1 MHRHIRMYVHAH
13 IHTRTIRT
21 CLLYISSSVGVEYF
35 PLNELPFGSSVHSR
49 GRLLVVGK
57 EATPFRNA
65 VE

>member
-13 IHTRTIRT
+13 IHTRTRRT
-21 CLLYISSSVGVEYF
+21 CSLYISSSVGVEYF
-35 PLNELPFGSSVHSR
+35 PLNELPFGSTVHSR
-49 GRLLVVGK
+49 GCLLVVGK